1 MPQLDPRVRTALTLA
16 VLLALIGVGAAWGW
30 SSATKPLPDVGP
42 VSSGPCRSLEVL
54 AGEKVHP
61 EDVVVSVF
69 NGSTRAGLAQ
79 RTLALFVD
87 DGFGAGEVN
96 NAPRNSGVT
105 NAEIWA
111 ANPEDPAVQLV
122 ASRLKDVDIIEG
134 PALGAG
140 VVVLVGDKF
149 PGLATGVPF
158 ITATSDV
165 EICAPVPVES
175 ALP

>member
-1 MPQLDPRVRTALTLA
+1 VPKLDPRLRTALTLT
-16 VLLALIGVGAAWGW
+16 VLLALIGLGAAWGW
-30 SSATKPLPDVGP
+30 SSATKPFPATGP
-42 VSSGPCRSLEVL
+42 VATGPCRSLDVP
-54 AGEKVHP
+54 AGEKVYP

-87 DGFGAGEVN
+87 DGFGPGEVN
-96 NAPRNSGVT
+96 NAPKNSGVT

-149 PGLATGVPF
+149 PGLAKGEPF
-158 ITATSDV
+158 ITASTDV

-175 ALP
+175 PLP

>member
-1 MPQLDPRVRTALTLA
+1 MQTLDPRARTALTLT
-16 VLLALIGVGAAWGW
+16 VLLALIGIGATWGW
-30 SSATKPLPDVGP
+30 SSATRPFPATATVTA
-42 VSSGPCRSLEVL
+42 GPCRSLEVP
-54 AGEKVHP
+54 AGEKVYP

-87 DGFGAGEVN
+87 DGFGPGEVN
-96 NAPRNSGVT
+96 NAPKNSGVT

-111 ANPEDPAVQLV
+111 ANPDDPAVQLV
-122 ASRLKDVDIIEG
+122 ASRLQDVDIIEG

-149 PGLATGVPF
+149 PGLANGEPF
-158 ITATSDV
+158 VTATSDV

-175 ALP
+175 PLP

>member
-1 MPQLDPRVRTALTLA
+1 MPQLDPRVRTALTLT
-16 VLLALIGVGAAWGW
+16 VLLTLIGVGATWGW
-30 SSATKPLPDVGP
+30 SSATKPLPPTVP
-42 VSSGPCRSLEVL
+42 VSAGPCRSLEVA
-54 AGEKVHP
+54 AGERVHP

-79 RTLALFVD
+79 RTLALFAD
-87 DGFGAGEVN
+87 EGFGPGEVN
-96 NAPRNSGVT
+96 NAPKNSGVT

-140 VVVLVGDKF
+140 VVVLVGDQF
-149 PGLATGVPF
+149 PGLAQGAAF

-175 ALP
+175 PAP

>member
-1 MPQLDPRVRTALTLA
+1 VTPLDPRIRTALTLA

-30 SSATKPLPDVGP
+30 SAMTKPLPATGP
-42 VSSGPCRSLEVL
+42 VSTGPCRTLEVP
-54 AGEKVHP
+54 AGQKVYP
-61 EDVVVSVF
+61 KDVVVSVF

-87 DGFGAGEVN
+87 EGFGPGEVN
-96 NAPRNSGVT
+96 NAPKNSGVT

-140 VVVLVGDKF
+140 VVVLVGDRF
-149 PGLATGVPF
+149 PGLATGEPF
-158 ITATSDV
+158 VTATSDV

-175 ALP
+175 PAP

>member
-1 MPQLDPRVRTALTLA
+1 VPKLDPRVRTALTLT
-16 VLLALIGVGAAWGW
+16 VLLALIGLGAAWGW
-30 SSATKPLPDVGP
+30 SSATKPFPATGP
-42 VSSGPCRSLEVL
+42 VATGPCRSLDVP
-54 AGEKVHP
+54 AGEKVYP

-87 DGFGAGEVN
+87 DGFGPGEVN
-96 NAPRNSGVT
+96 NAPKNSGVT

-149 PGLATGVPF
+149 PGLAKGEPF
-158 ITATSDV
+158 ITASTDV

-175 ALP
+175 PLP